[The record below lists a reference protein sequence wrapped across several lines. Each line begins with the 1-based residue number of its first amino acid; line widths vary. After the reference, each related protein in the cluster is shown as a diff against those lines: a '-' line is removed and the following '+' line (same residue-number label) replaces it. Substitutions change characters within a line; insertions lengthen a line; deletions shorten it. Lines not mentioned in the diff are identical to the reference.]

1 MTRAKML
8 HQNKGH
14 ARAENTDFVA
24 RMRFKKDGEVAL
36 KSDCINLAIQY
47 VAVYQAMENRLRVL
61 LNEDTPNLAVF
72 NQEPWANRS
81 EHLQK
86 DVIEMKTFVSDEEQP
101 CLIADNKLFQA
112 TQRMLASINEAE
124 PVTLFSWL
132 SVRCLGDAFGGQ
144 GLKVHNQNIF
154 GESQLTAYF
163 ANGVSSQA
171 NPLCKLV
178 NHAEMN
184 PEEEEL
190 FYRTADS
197 VFQWHVE
204 LFEEMEAERILPEK
218 QMELP
223 LEQPVETQ
231 QTAVLP
237 EKNAKPSNYSNGC
250 RLLMFATVIV
260 GAGLAIGSTY
270 TSAMSPQQ

>member
-14 ARAENTDFVA
+14 ARAEHTDFVA
-24 RMRFKKDGEVAL
+24 RMRFKKDDEVAL
-36 KSDCINLAIQY
+36 KSDCINLAVQY
-47 VAVYQAMENRLRVL
+47 VAVYQAMEHRLRVL

-72 NQEPWANRS
+72 NQEPWVNRS

-86 DVIEMKTFVSDEEQP
+86 DVIEMKTFVSDAEQP
-101 CLIADNKLFQA
+101 CLITDDKLFQA
-112 TQRMLASINEAE
+112 TQRMLASIDGAD

-132 SVRCLGDAFGGQ
+132 AVRCLGDAFGGQ
-144 GLKVHNQNIF
+144 GLKAHNQKIF

-171 NPLCKLV
+171 HPLCKLV

-184 PEEEEL
+184 HEEEEL

-197 VFQWHVE
+197 IFQWHVE
-204 LFEEMEAERILPEK
+204 LFEEMEAQRILPEK

-223 LEQPVETQ
+223 LDQAEETQ
-231 QTAVLP
+231 QTAALT

-250 RLLMFATVIV
+250 RLLMFATAIV
-260 GAGLAIGSTY
+260 GAGIAIGSTY
-270 TSAMSPQQ
+270 SSAMSPQK